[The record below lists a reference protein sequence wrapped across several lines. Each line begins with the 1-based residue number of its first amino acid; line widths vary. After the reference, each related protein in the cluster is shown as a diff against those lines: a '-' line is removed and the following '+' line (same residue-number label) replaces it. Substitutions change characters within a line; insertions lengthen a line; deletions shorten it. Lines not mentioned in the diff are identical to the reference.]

1 MSRRRS
7 ASRQEPFHGMTR
19 KLARIFG
26 PRGYTVVDH
35 VSRLPERLPMLYAG
49 LTR

>member
-1 MSRRRS
+1 VS
-7 ASRQEPFHGMTR
+7 
-19 KLARIFG
+19 RIFG
-26 PRGYTVVDH
+26 IKNYMVVDH